1 MTENRLP
8 AHLEVS
14 GLLRAAQA
22 NGDFGMVLHKGER
35 DSGTILIVM
44 LDNQGLGALF
54 ERMPQLDGSRKWTE
68 VKAQVA
74 DNKSEFEDYLSRRMG
89 QDPDVWIVELTV
101 AKAEQFIR
109 DNLSQG

>member
-1 MTENRLP
+1 MENRLP

-14 GLLRAAQA
+14 GLLRTAQA

-44 LDNQGLGALF
+44 LDNQGLGVLF
-54 ERMPQLDGSRKWTE
+54 ERMPQLDGSRKWTQ
-68 VKAQVA
+68 VKVQVP
-74 DNKSEFEDYLSRRMG
+74 DNKSEFEDYLDRRKD
-89 QDPDVWIVELTV
+89 QDPDVWIVELTI

-109 DNLSQG
+109 DNLSPR

>member
-74 DNKSEFEDYLSRRMG
+74 DNKSEFEDYLNRRMG

-109 DNLSQG
+109 DNLSPR